1 MTIDAILEARN
12 AVPFKEFVIRTAE
25 GKAFQVPNHDCLLV
39 AEQGKTLIV
48 VTADQKFH
56 ILATDLVTSITR

>member
-1 MTIDAILEARN
+1 MPLDAIRQARD
-12 AVPFKEFVIRTAE
+12 ATPFRQFVIRTAD
-25 GKAFQVPNHDCLLV
+25 GNDFVVPNHDSLLV

-56 ILATDLVTSITR
+56 ILATELVSGISR

>member
-1 MTIDAILEARN
+1 VTLDAIREARD
-12 AVPFKEFVIRTAE
+12 ASPFKPFVIRTAD
-25 GKAFQVPNHDCLLV
+25 GNDFVVPNHDSLLV

-56 ILATDLVTSITR
+56 ILATELVSSISR

>member
-1 MTIDAILEARN
+1 MADGHDFL
-12 AVPFKEFVIRTAE
+12 
-25 GKAFQVPNHDCLLV
+25 VPNHDSLLL

-56 ILATDLVTSITR
+56 ILATDLVSSISR

>member
-1 MTIDAILEARN
+1 MTLDAIREARD
-12 AVPFKEFVIRTAE
+12 ASPFRPFVIRTAD
-25 GKAFQVPNHDCLLV
+25 GNDFTVPNHDSLLV

-56 ILATDLVTSITR
+56 ILATDLVSSISR

>member
-1 MTIDAILEARN
+1 VTLDAIRRARD
-12 AVPFKEFVIRTAE
+12 ATPFKPFVIRTAN
-25 GKAFQVPNHDCLLV
+25 GNDFVVPNHDSLLV

-56 ILATDLVTSITR
+56 ILATELVSRISR